1 MLMQVGGAGA
11 GAAVGGFDI
20 GSIVAQIAGVGVG
33 GGVVMAIVGQARE
46 IAELVRTEV
55 PCR

>member
-20 GSIVAQIAGVGVG
+20 GSIVAQIAGVGV
-33 GGVVMAIVGQARE
+33 VMAIVGQA
-46 IAELVRTEV
+46 
-55 PCR
+55 